1 MTHETKVG
9 LLAVITII
17 ASVIGYNFLKGIN
30 LVNAPN
36 LLYAKYENVASLT
49 VSAPI
54 MINGLQVGVVKD
66 IYFLDDLQTIEV
78 EMNIEQDYKIPKDA
92 EAIITS
98 LSIMGGTAIKIK
110 YNSICGGPDCAQ
122 SGDRLKGRVA
132 SALESFIGQPEEIDP
147 YFNGLKKNVRPIV
160 DSLKAS
166 LTDPNSADDISKSI
180 RDIAIVLENLKA
192 TTANMN
198 KIMAANARPLNGV
211 LKNAE
216 TFSGSLN
223 ESNQSIKGIMQNT
236 DSLTAKF
243 VDLEIEKTLTG
254 ANAAIASLQTTMASA
269 DKAVGQ
275 LTNLLEK
282 VNNGEGAIGKL
293 MTDESI
299 VTKFAATATRLDS
312 VMTDFQERPYRYM
325 PLKSRRRVKKLDRLD
340 AKEAAGN

>member
-1 MTHETKVG
+1 MTNETKVG
-9 LLAVITII
+9 LLAVITIV
-17 ASVIGYNFLKGIN
+17 ASIIGYNFLKGIN

-66 IYFLDDLQTIEV
+66 IYFLEDMQTIEV

-92 EAIITS
+92 QAIITS

-122 SGDRLKGRVA
+122 SGDRLMGRVA
-132 SALESFIGQPEEIDP
+132 GTLEGLIGNPEDIDP

-160 DSLKAS
+160 DSLKAG
-166 LTDPNSADDISKSI
+166 LTDPNADDDIAKSI

-192 TTANMN
+192 TTASMN
-198 KIMAANARPLNGV
+198 RIMAANAQPLNGV

-216 TFSGSLN
+216 TFSGNLN
-223 ESNQSIKGIMQNT
+223 QSNQNIKGIMQNT

-243 VDLEIEKTLTG
+243 ADLELEKTLSST
-254 ANAAIASLQTTMASA
+254 NEAIASLKNTMTSA

-275 LTNLLEK
+275 LTELLGK
-282 VNNGEGAIGKL
+282 VNRGEGALGKL
-293 MTDESI
+293 MTD
-299 VTKFAATATRLDS
+299 ATIIDQFSSVAVRLDS

-325 PLKSRRRVKKLDRLD
+325 PLKSRRKVKKLDRLD
-340 AKEAAGN
+340 AKETGN

>member
-1 MTHETKVG
+1 MTNETKVG

-110 YNSICGGPDCAQ
+110 YNSICSGPDCAQ
-122 SGDRLKGRVA
+122 SGDKLKGRVA

-166 LTDPNSADDISKSI
+166 LTDPNSEDAIARSI

-192 TTANMN
+192 TTASMN
-198 KIMAANARPLNGV
+198 KIMTANARPINGV

-312 VMTDFQERPYRYM
+312 VMADFQERPYRYM

>member
-1 MTHETKVG
+1 MTNETKVG

-110 YNSICGGPDCAQ
+110 YNSICSGPDCAQ
-122 SGDRLKGRVA
+122 SGDRLNGRVA

-160 DSLKAS
+160 DSLKAG
-166 LTDPNSADDISKSI
+166 LTDPNSDDDIAKSI

-198 KIMAANARPLNGV
+198 KIMAANARPINSV

-216 TFSGSLN
+216 TFSGNLN

-243 VDLEIEKTLTG
+243 VDLEIEKTLIG
-254 ANAAIASLQTTMASA
+254 ANDAIASLQTTMASA

-312 VMTDFQERPYRYM
+312 VMTDFQDRPYRYM

-340 AKEAAGN
+340 AKAAAGN

>member
-1 MTHETKVG
+1 MTNETKVG
-9 LLAVITII
+9 LLAVITIV
-17 ASVIGYNFLKGIN
+17 ASIIGYNFLKGIN

-66 IYFLDDLQTIEV
+66 IYFLEDMQTIEV

-92 EAIITS
+92 QAIITS

-110 YNSICGGPDCAQ
+110 YNSVCGGPDCAQ
-122 SGDRLKGRVA
+122 SGDRLMGRVA
-132 SALESFIGQPEEIDP
+132 GALEGLIGNPEDIDP
-147 YFNGLKKNVRPIV
+147 YFDGLKKNMRPIV
-160 DSLKAS
+160 DSLKAG
-166 LTDPNSADDISKSI
+166 LTDPNANDDISKSI

-198 KIMAANARPLNGV
+198 RIMAANAQPLNDV

-216 TFSGSLN
+216 SFSGNLN
-223 ESNQSIKGIMQNT
+223 ESNQNIKGIMQNT
-236 DSLTAKF
+236 DSLTANLR
-243 VDLEIEKTLTG
+243 DLELEKTLNST
-254 ANAAIASLQTTMASA
+254 NEAIASLKNTMTSA
-269 DKAVGQ
+269 DEAVGK
-275 LTNLLEK
+275 LTQILDK
-282 VNNGEGAIGKL
+282 VNRGEGALGKL
-293 MTDESI
+293 LTDATVI
-299 VTKFAATATRLDS
+299 DKFSSMAVRLDS

-325 PLKSRRRVKKLDRLD
+325 PLKSRRKVKKLDRLD

>member
-1 MTHETKVG
+1 MTNETKVG
-9 LLAVITII
+9 LLAVITIVLSI
-17 ASVIGYNFLKGIN
+17 IGYNFLKGIN

-66 IYFLDDLQTIEV
+66 IYFMEDMQTIEV

-132 SALESFIGQPEEIDP
+132 SALESFIGRPEEIDP
-147 YFNGLKKNVRPIV
+147 YFDGLKKNVRPV
-160 DSLKAS
+160 MDSLKAS
-166 LTDPNSADDISKSI
+166 LTDPNSNDDISKSI
-180 RDIAIVLENLKA
+180 RDIAIVLENLKS

-198 KIMAANARPLNGV
+198 KLMAANAQPLNGV

-216 TFSGSLN
+216 TFSGNLN
-223 ESNQSIKGIMQNT
+223 ASNQNIKGIMQNT
-236 DSLTAKF
+236 DTLTANLAE
-243 VDLEIEKTLTG
+243 LEIEKTLNG
-254 ANAAIASLQTTMASA
+254 ANEAIASLQTTMASA

-275 LTNLLEK
+275 LTQLLEK

-293 MTDESI
+293 MTDETI
-299 VTKFAATATRLDS
+299 ITKFATTAVRLDS
-312 VMTDFQERPYRYM
+312 VMTDFQERPYRYI

-340 AKEAAGN
+340 AKAAAGN

>member
-1 MTHETKVG
+1 MTNETKVG
-9 LLAVITII
+9 LLAVITIVLSI
-17 ASVIGYNFLKGIN
+17 IGYNFLKGIN

-66 IYFLDDLQTIEV
+66 IYFKEDMQTIEV

-110 YNSICGGPDCAQ
+110 YNSICGGPNCAQ

-132 SALESFIGQPEEIDP
+132 SALESFIGRPEEIDP
-147 YFNGLKKNVRPIV
+147 YFDGLKKNARPV
-160 DSLKAS
+160 MDSLKAS
-166 LTDPNSADDISKSI
+166 LTNPNANDGISKSI

-198 KIMAANARPLNGV
+198 KLMTANARPINGV

-216 TFSGSLN
+216 TFSGNLN
-223 ESNQSIKGIMQNT
+223 ASNQNIKGIMKNADT
-236 DSLTAKF
+236 LTANLAA
-243 VDLEIEKTLTG
+243 LEIEKTLNG
-254 ANAAIASLQTTMASA
+254 ANEAIASLQTTMASA
-269 DKAVGQ
+269 DKAVSQ
-275 LTNLLEK
+275 LTQLLEK
-282 VNNGEGAIGKL
+282 VNKGEGAIGKL
-293 MTDESI
+293 MTDGSI
-299 VTKFAATATRLDS
+299 ITQFAATAVRLDS
-312 VMTDFQERPYRYM
+312 VMTDFQERPYRYI

>member
-1 MTHETKVG
+1 MTNETKVG
-9 LLAVITII
+9 LLAVITIV
-17 ASVIGYNFLKGIN
+17 ASIIGYNFLKGIN
-30 LVNAPN
+30 LVNTPN

-66 IYFLDDLQTIEV
+66 IYFLEDMQTIEV

-92 EAIITS
+92 QAIITS

-132 SALESFIGQPEEIDP
+132 GTLEGLIGNPEDIDP
-147 YFNGLKKNVRPIV
+147 YFDGLKKNIRPMV
-160 DSLKAS
+160 DSLKAG
-166 LTDPNSADDISKSI
+166 LTDPNADDDIAKSI

-192 TTANMN
+192 TTASMN
-198 KIMAANARPLNGV
+198 RIMAANAQPLNGV

-216 TFSGSLN
+216 TFSGNLN
-223 ESNQSIKGIMQNT
+223 QSNQNIKSIMQNT

-243 VDLEIEKTLTG
+243 VDLELEKTLSST
-254 ANAAIASLQTTMASA
+254 NDAIVSLKNTMTSA

-275 LTNLLEK
+275 LTQLLDK
-282 VNNGEGAIGKL
+282 VNRGEGALGKL
-293 MTDESI
+293 MTD
-299 VTKFAATATRLDS
+299 ATIIDQFSSMAVRLDS

-325 PLKSRRRVKKLDRLD
+325 PLKSRRKVKKLDRLD
-340 AKEAAGN
+340 AKEAMGN

>member
-1 MTHETKVG
+1 MTNETKVG
-9 LLAVITII
+9 LLAVITIV
-17 ASVIGYNFLKGIN
+17 ASIIGYNFLKGIN

-66 IYFLDDLQTIEV
+66 IYFLEDMQTIEV

-92 EAIITS
+92 QAIITS

-110 YNSICGGPDCAQ
+110 YNSVCGGPDCAQ
-122 SGDRLKGRVA
+122 SGDRLMGRVA
-132 SALESFIGQPEEIDP
+132 GALEGLIGNPEDIDP
-147 YFNGLKKNVRPIV
+147 YFDGLKKNMRPIV
-160 DSLKAS
+160 DSLKAG
-166 LTDPNSADDISKSI
+166 LTDPNANDDISKSI

-198 KIMAANARPLNGV
+198 RIMAANAQPLNDV

-216 TFSGSLN
+216 SFSGNLN
-223 ESNQSIKGIMQNT
+223 ESNQNIKGIMQNT
-236 DSLTAKF
+236 DSLTANLR
-243 VDLEIEKTLTG
+243 DLELEKTLNST
-254 ANAAIASLQTTMASA
+254 NEAIASLKNTMTSA
-269 DKAVGQ
+269 DEAVGK
-275 LTNLLEK
+275 LTQILDK
-282 VNNGEGAIGKL
+282 VNRGEGALGKL
-293 MTDESI
+293 LTDATVI
-299 VTKFAATATRLDS
+299 DKFSSMAVRLDS

-325 PLKSRRRVKKLDRLD
+325 PLKSRRKLKKLDRLD

>member
-1 MTHETKVG
+1 MTNETKVG
-9 LLAVITII
+9 LLAVITIV

-36 LLYAKYENVASLT
+36 SLFAKYENVASLT

-66 IYFLDDLQTIEV
+66 IYFLEDMQTIEV

-98 LSIMGGTAIKIK
+98 LSIMGGTAIKIR

-132 SALESFIGQPEEIDP
+132 GMLENLIGDPKDIDP
-147 YFNGLKKNVRPIV
+147 YFDGLKKNVRPMV
-160 DSLKAS
+160 DSVKAS
-166 LTDPNSADDISKSI
+166 LTNPNANDDISKSI

-198 KIMAANARPLNGV
+198 KLMAQNARPINGV

-216 TFSGSLN
+216 TFSGNLN
-223 ESNQSIKGIMQNT
+223 ESNQNIKGIMQNT
-236 DSLTAKF
+236 DSLTANLA
-243 VDLEIEKTLTG
+243 DLELEKTLSST
-254 ANAAIASLQTTMASA
+254 NEAITSLKNTMTSA
-269 DKAVGQ
+269 DQAVGK
-275 LTNLLEK
+275 LTTLLDK
-282 VNNGEGAIGKL
+282 INNGEGALGKL
-293 MTDESI
+293 MNDATIIDQ
-299 VTKFAATATRLDS
+299 FAATAVRLDS
-312 VMTDFQERPYRYM
+312 LMTDFQERPYRYM
-325 PLKSRRRVKKLDRLD
+325 PLKSRRKVKRLDRKD

>member
-1 MTHETKVG
+1 MTNETKVG

-30 LVNAPN
+30 LVNQPN
-36 LLYAKYENVASLT
+36 ELFADYKNVASLT
-49 VSAPI
+49 VSAPV

-66 IYFLDDLQTIEV
+66 MYFLDDLQTIRV
-78 EMNIEQDYKIPKDA
+78 TMNIEKDYKIPKDA
-92 EAIITS
+92 EAVVTS
-98 LSIMGGTAIKIK
+98 LSIMGGAAIKLQ

-122 SGDRLKGRVA
+122 SGDAIKGRVA
-132 SALESFIGQPEEIDP
+132 SALESFIGRPEEIDP
-147 YFNGLKKNVRPIV
+147 YFNGLKKNVRPMV

-166 LTDPNSADDISKSI
+166 LTDPNANDDISKSI

-198 KIMAANARPLNGV
+198 KIMAANARPINGV

-216 TFSGSLN
+216 TFSGNLN
-223 ESNQSIKGIMQNT
+223 ESNQNIKGIMQNT

-243 VDLEIEKTLTG
+243 VDLEIEKTLIG
-254 ANAAIASLQTTMASA
+254 ANDAIASLQTTMASA

-299 VTKFAATATRLDS
+299 VTQFSTMAIRLDS
-312 VMTDFQERPYRYM
+312 LMTDFQERPYRYM

>member
-1 MTHETKVG
+1 MTNETKVG

-54 MINGLQVGVVKD
+54 TINGLQVGVVKD
-66 IYFLDDLQTIEV
+66 IYFLEDMQTIEV

-110 YNSICGGPDCAQ
+110 YNSICNGINCAQ

-132 SALESFIGQPEEIDP
+132 GALEGLIGNPEDINP
-147 YFNGLKKNVRPIV
+147 YFDSLKKNVRPII

-166 LTDPNSADDISKSI
+166 LTDPNANDDISKSI

-216 TFSGSLN
+216 TFSGNLN
-223 ESNQSIKGIMQNT
+223 ESNQNIKGIMQNT
-236 DSLTAKF
+236 DTLTANLA
-243 VDLEIEKTLTG
+243 DLKIEKTLTG
-254 ANAAIASLQTTMASA
+254 ANEAIASLQTTMESA

-275 LTNLLEK
+275 LTSLLEK

-299 VTKFAATATRLDS
+299 ITQFSTMAIRLDS
-312 VMTDFQERPYRYM
+312 LMTDFQDRPYRYM